1 MSIQSPADIA
11 KPVDFIRII
20 RLVICVLSFTTFSA
34 MAQPSVKNG
43 EYLALA
49 GDCISCHTA
58 PGGKP
63 YAGGL
68 KMKTPFGFLLSPNI
82 TPDVE
87 TGIGSWSKDD
97 FARALQE
104 GINKKGQDLYPAM
117 PFTSYTKVTRADV
130 DAIYDY
136 LRTLQPVSNAV
147 KVNQLDF
154 PFNVRSSM
162 MVWRELFFKRGSF
175 KPDPKQSDAWNRGAY
190 LVEGLE
196 HCSAC
201 HSPRNIMG
209 AIKPSKEFT
218 GAVVDGWYALNLTS
232 APITGL
238 GNWTTQDIANYLKT
252 GKNPG
257 KTTAFGPMEEVVHNS
272 TSHLTD
278 ADLMAMATY
287 LKTIP
292 ANSSLMA
299 DQRKPDMN
307 KVEGA
312 RLYIDNCSG
321 CHQSSGRGIANVI
334 PPLDGN
340 PAILAPNGADI
351 IKVVI
356 RGINA
361 RNGYIPMPAFASK
374 LTDDEIATIANYVR
388 TSWDNSASA
397 NVTAAQVKKVRANPG
412 Q

>member
-1 MSIQSPADIA
+1 MN
-11 KPVDFIRII
+11 IRFNSFMAQPSNFL
-20 RLVICVLSFTTFSA
+20 RLFRSAIYILGFTTFSA
-34 MAQPSVKNG
+34 FAQTPDKNG

-49 GDCISCHTA
+49 GDCVSCHTA

-68 KMKTPFGFLLSPNI
+68 KMQTPFGFLLSPNI

-97 FARALQE
+97 FARALHD

-117 PFTSYTKVTRADV
+117 PFTSYTKVTRTDV

-136 LRTLQPVSNAV
+136 LRTVKPVSNAV

-154 PFNVRSSM
+154 PFNIRTSM
-162 MVWRELFFKRGSF
+162 LVWRELFFKRGFF
-175 KPDPKQSDAWNRGAY
+175 KPDPKQSDVWNRGAY

-196 HCSAC
+196 HCSEC

-218 GAVVDGWYALNLTS
+218 GAVIDGWYALNLTS

-238 GNWTTQDIANYLKT
+238 GNWTIQDIANYLKT

-257 KTTAFGPMEEVVHNS
+257 KTTAFGPMQEVVHNS
-272 TSHLTD
+272 TSHLNA
-278 ADLMAMATY
+278 ADLTAMATY
-287 LKTIP
+287 LKSLP
-292 ANSSLMA
+292 ADSRLVA
-299 DQRKPDMN
+299 DQRKLDMN

-321 CHQSSGRGIANVI
+321 CHQSSGRGIVNVI

-340 PAILAPNGADI
+340 PAIIAPNGADI

-388 TSWDNSASA
+388 SSWGNAASA
-397 NVTAAQVKKVRANPG
+397 NVTAAQVKSVRANPG
-412 Q
+412 L

>member
-1 MSIQSPADIA
+1 MNIQSIA
-11 KPVDFIRII
+11 TRSLSDSFLRIF
-20 RLVICVLSFTTFSA
+20 RSVIYILGFTTFSA
-34 MAQPSVKNG
+34 IAQSSNNNG

-49 GDCISCHTA
+49 GDCVSCHTA

-82 TPDVE
+82 TPDME

-201 HSPRNIMG
+201 HSPRNLMG

-218 GAVVDGWYALNLTS
+218 GAVIDGWYALNLTS
-232 APITGL
+232 DPITGL
-238 GNWTTQDIANYLKT
+238 GKWSTQDIANYLKT

-257 KTTAFGPMEEVVHNS
+257 KTTAFGPMGEVVHNS
-272 TSHLTD
+272 TSHLND
-278 ADLMAMATY
+278 ADLLAMATY
-287 LKTIP
+287 LKSLP

-299 DQRKPDMN
+299 DQRKLDTN
-307 KVEGA
+307 KAEGA

-321 CHQSSGRGIANVI
+321 CHQSSGRGIVNVI

-340 PAILAPNGADI
+340 PAIIAPDGSNI
-351 IKVVI
+351 IKVMI

-361 RNGYIPMPAFASK
+361 KNGYIPMPAFASK

>member
-1 MSIQSPADIA
+1 MNIQSIA
-11 KPVDFIRII
+11 SRALSGSFLHLF
-20 RLVICVLSFTTFSA
+20 RLVVYILGFTTFSA
-34 MAQPSVKNG
+34 IAQSPNNNG

-82 TPDVE
+82 TPDME

-97 FARALQE
+97 FARALHD

-136 LRTLQPVSNAV
+136 LRTLQPVSNPV
-147 KVNQLDF
+147 KVNQLEF
-154 PFNVRSSM
+154 PFNIRSSM
-162 MVWRELFFKRGSF
+162 MVWRELFFKRGFF
-175 KPDPKQSDAWNRGAY
+175 KPDPNQSVVWNRGAY

-201 HSPRNIMG
+201 HSPRNMMG
-209 AIKPSKEFT
+209 AIKSSKEFT
-218 GAVVDGWYALNLTS
+218 GAVIDGWYALNLS
-232 APITGL
+232 SDPITGL
-238 GNWTTQDIANYLKT
+238 GKWSTQDIANYLKT

-257 KTTAFGPMEEVVHNS
+257 KTTALGPMEEVVHNS
-272 TSHLTD
+272 TSHLND
-278 ADLMAMATY
+278 ADLLAMATY
-287 LKTIP
+287 LKSLP

-299 DQRKPDMN
+299 DQRKLDMN

-312 RLYIDNCSG
+312 RLYIDNCSA
-321 CHQSSGRGIANVI
+321 CHQSSGRGIVNVI
-334 PPLDGN
+334 PPLDVN
-340 PAILAPNGADI
+340 PVIIAPDGADI

>member
-1 MSIQSPADIA
+1 MNIR
-11 KPVDFIRII
+11 FISFMAQPSNFL
-20 RLVICVLSFTTFSA
+20 RLFRSAIYILGFTTFSA
-34 MAQPSVKNG
+34 FAQTPDKNG

-49 GDCISCHTA
+49 GDCVSCHTA

-68 KMKTPFGFLLSPNI
+68 KMQTPFGFLLSPNI

-97 FARALQE
+97 FARALHD

-117 PFTSYTKVTRADV
+117 PFTSYTKVTRTDV

-136 LRTLQPVSNAV
+136 LRTVKPVSNAV

-154 PFNVRSSM
+154 PFNIRTSM
-162 MVWRELFFKRGSF
+162 LVWRELFFKRGFF
-175 KPDPKQSDAWNRGAY
+175 KPDPKQSDVWNRGAY

-196 HCSAC
+196 HCSEC

-218 GAVVDGWYALNLTS
+218 GAVIDGWYALNLTS

-238 GNWTTQDIANYLKT
+238 GNWTIQDIANYLKT

-257 KTTAFGPMEEVVHNS
+257 KTTAFGPMQEVVHNS
-272 TSHLTD
+272 TSHLNA
-278 ADLMAMATY
+278 ADLTAMATY
-287 LKTIP
+287 LKSLP
-292 ANSSLMA
+292 ADSRLVA
-299 DQRKPDMN
+299 DQRKLDMN

-321 CHQSSGRGIANVI
+321 CHQSSGRGIVNVI

-340 PAILAPNGADI
+340 PAIIAPNGADI

-388 TSWDNSASA
+388 SSWGNAASA
-397 NVTAAQVKKVRANPG
+397 NVTAAQVKSVRANPG
-412 Q
+412 L

>member
-1 MSIQSPADIA
+1 MNIR
-11 KPVDFIRII
+11 FISFMAQPSNFL
-20 RLVICVLSFTTFSA
+20 RLFRSAIYILGFTTFSA
-34 MAQPSVKNG
+34 FAQTPDKNG

-49 GDCISCHTA
+49 GDCVSCHTA

-68 KMKTPFGFLLSPNI
+68 KMQTPFGFLLSPNI

-97 FARALQE
+97 FARALHD

-136 LRTLQPVSNAV
+136 LRTVKPVSNAV

-154 PFNVRSSM
+154 PFNIRTSM
-162 MVWRELFFKRGSF
+162 LVWRELFFKRGFF
-175 KPDPKQSDAWNRGAY
+175 KPDPKQSDVWNRGAY

-196 HCSAC
+196 HCSEC

-218 GAVVDGWYALNLTS
+218 GAVIDGWYALNLTS

-238 GNWTTQDIANYLKT
+238 GNWTIQDIANYLKT

-257 KTTAFGPMEEVVHNS
+257 KTTAFGPMQEVVHNS
-272 TSHLTD
+272 TSHLNA
-278 ADLMAMATY
+278 ADLTAMATY
-287 LKTIP
+287 LKSLP
-292 ANSSLMA
+292 ADSRLVA
-299 DQRKPDMN
+299 DQRKLDMN

-321 CHQSSGRGIANVI
+321 CHQSSGRGIVNVI

-340 PAILAPNGADI
+340 PAIIAPNGADI

-388 TSWDNSASA
+388 SSWGNAASA
-397 NVTAAQVKKVRANPG
+397 NVTAAQVKSVRANPG
-412 Q
+412 L

>member
-1 MSIQSPADIA
+1 MNMQFNTLMLQSA
-11 KPVDFIRII
+11 KLMLALRACAFA
-20 RLVICVLSFTTFSA
+20 LGFSVLSTA
-34 MAQPSVKNG
+34 AQSSVKNG
-43 EYLALA
+43 EYLAAA

-63 YAGGL
+63 FAGGL
-68 KMKTPFGFLLSPNI
+68 KMETPFGYLLSPNI

-87 TGIGSWSKDD
+87 TGIGSWSRED
-97 FARALQE
+97 FARALHE

-117 PFTSYTKVTRADV
+117 PFTSYTKVSRADV

-136 LRTLQPVSNAV
+136 LFTLKPVSNSV

-154 PFNVRSSM
+154 PFNIRSSM
-162 MVWRELFFKRGSF
+162 IVWRELFFKRGFF
-175 KPDPKQSDAWNRGAY
+175 KPDSKQSDAWNRGAY

-201 HSPRNIMG
+201 HSPRNLMG

-218 GAVVDGWYALNLTS
+218 GAVIDGWYALNLTS

-238 GNWTTQDIANYLKT
+238 GNWSTQDIANYLKT

-272 TSHLTD
+272 TRNLKE

-287 LKTIP
+287 LKSLP
-292 ANSSLMA
+292 PNSSLM
-299 DQRKPDMN
+299 DDHRKLDMN
-307 KVEGA
+307 KAEGA

-321 CHQSSGRGIANVI
+321 CHQSSGRGITNVI

-340 PAILAPNGADI
+340 PAIIAPDGANI
-351 IKVVI
+351 IKVII

-361 RNGYIPMPAFASK
+361 GNGYIPMPSFASK
-374 LTDDEIATIANYVR
+374 LSDEEVATIANYVR
-388 TSWDNSASA
+388 TSWGNSASA
-397 NVTAAQVKKVRANPG
+397 NVTAAQVKRVRANPG
-412 Q
+412 L

>member
-1 MSIQSPADIA
+1 MG
-11 KPVDFIRII
+11 PVSFV
-20 RLVICVLSFTTFSA
+20 RLFRSAIYILGFAAFSA
-34 MAQPSVKNG
+34 IAQTPDKNG

-68 KMKTPFGFLLSPNI
+68 KMQTPFGYLLSPNI

-97 FARALQE
+97 FARALHD

-117 PFTSYTKVTRADV
+117 PFTSYTKVSRADV

-136 LRTLQPVSNAV
+136 LRTVKPVSNAV

-154 PFNVRSSM
+154 PFNIRTSM
-162 MVWRELFFKRGSF
+162 LVWRELFFKRGFF
-175 KPDPKQSDAWNRGAY
+175 KPDPKQSDVWNRGAY

-196 HCSAC
+196 HCSEC

-218 GAVVDGWYALNLTS
+218 GAVIDGWYALNLTS
-232 APITGL
+232 NPITGL
-238 GNWTTQDIANYLKT
+238 GNWTIQDIANYLKT

-257 KTTAFGPMEEVVHNS
+257 KTTAFGPMQEVVHNS
-272 TSHLTD
+272 TSHLNE
-278 ADLMAMATY
+278 ADLTAMATY
-287 LKTIP
+287 LKSLP

-299 DQRKPDMN
+299 DQRKLDVN

-321 CHQSSGRGIANVI
+321 CHQSSGRGIVNVI

-340 PAILAPNGADI
+340 PAIIAPNGADI

-361 RNGYIPMPAFASK
+361 RNGYIPMPSFASK

-388 TSWDNSASA
+388 SSWGNVASA
-397 NVTAAQVKKVRANPG
+397 NVTAAQVKNVRANPG
-412 Q
+412 L